1 VSRIQ
6 ELEEKLIII
15 GMRERC
21 LELTQELAT
30 VKQRAEKAEAR
41 VKELEARCKYL
52 EAQADCFVPADQYFE
67 ERRKGMWK

>member
-1 VSRIQ
+1 
-6 ELEEKLIII
+6 
-15 GMRERC
+15 MRERC

-30 VKQRAEKAEAR
+30 VKERAEKAEAR

>member
-1 VSRIQ
+1 MSDDYPWDVKQ
-6 ELEEKLIII
+6 N
-15 GMRERC
+15 
-21 LELTQELAT
+21 LAT
-30 VKQRAEKAEAR
+30 IEHWKQRAEKAEAR